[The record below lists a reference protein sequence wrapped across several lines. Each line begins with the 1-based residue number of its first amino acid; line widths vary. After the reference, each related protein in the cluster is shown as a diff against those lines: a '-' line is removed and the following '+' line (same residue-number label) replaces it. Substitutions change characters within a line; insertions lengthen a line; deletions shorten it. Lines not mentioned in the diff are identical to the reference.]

1 MDDSQRLSYDLLSFI
16 QKIDGDTKDSFTSC
30 TACVEQGNFV
40 EFVSGVV
47 KSYGELLLKHDTKED
62 VEGCFNI
69 ICTLI
74 VSTEGDKQSAILD
87 QFLSFLSGQT
97 DAAHIRLK
105 IMGQLYNLCPECSL
119 QRYAVFLSIVKFAQ
133 QSKLVAVIQGYFKSV
148 DEWLKVWNLPE
159 DKQRALLLAIAQA
172 LDSDDEVDE
181 SQAFLIKY
189 LASFENASDAEC
201 AAQKAHAAKG
211 AVGAIR
217 APITS
222 FTRKSNLVEMKAFKQ
237 LEKDSKYGPLYQL
250 LVIFSKETLSSY
262 MGFYAKHSKFMGEMK
277 LDHTECQTNMRLLSL
292 CSLAAEVAE
301 IPYKDVSAALQI
313 EVSEVEQWV
322 VQAITASLVKARM
335 DQQRQVVIVN
345 QCVQRVFGQ
354 EQWAQLDQKLSA
366 WNQNIGNILD
376 AIAAQTTHM

>member
-1 MDDSQRLSYDLLSFI
+1 
-16 QKIDGDTKDSFTSC
+16 
-30 TACVEQGNFV
+30 
-40 EFVSGVV
+40 VSGVV

-133 QSKLVAVIQGYFKSV
+133 QSKLVAVIQGYFNSV

-181 SQAFLIKY
+181 SQGRPLP
-189 LASFENASDAEC
+189 S
-201 AAQKAHAAKG
+201 
-211 AVGAIR
+211 
-217 APITS
+217 P
-222 FTRKSNLVEMKAFKQ
+222 FT
-237 LEKDSKYGPLYQL
+237 
-250 LVIFSKETLSSY
+250 
-262 MGFYAKHSKFMGEMK
+262 
-277 LDHTECQTNMRLLSL
+277 HTPS
-292 CSLAAEVAE
+292 
-301 IPYKDVSAALQI
+301 P
-313 EVSEVEQWV
+313 
-322 VQAITASLVKARM
+322 
-335 DQQRQVVIVN
+335 
-345 QCVQRVFGQ
+345 
-354 EQWAQLDQKLSA
+354 
-366 WNQNIGNILD
+366 
-376 AIAAQTTHM
+376 